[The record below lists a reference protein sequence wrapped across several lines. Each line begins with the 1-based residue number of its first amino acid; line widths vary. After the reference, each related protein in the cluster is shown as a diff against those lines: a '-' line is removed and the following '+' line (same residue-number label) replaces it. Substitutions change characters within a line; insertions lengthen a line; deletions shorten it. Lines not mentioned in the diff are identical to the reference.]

1 MRNIIIKR
9 GKQMN
14 MLLIMLLAF
23 CVSYGLG
30 VWVMLIE
37 INKKD

>member
-1 MRNIIIKR
+1 
-9 GKQMN
+9 MN

-37 INKKD
+37 INKKDLTK